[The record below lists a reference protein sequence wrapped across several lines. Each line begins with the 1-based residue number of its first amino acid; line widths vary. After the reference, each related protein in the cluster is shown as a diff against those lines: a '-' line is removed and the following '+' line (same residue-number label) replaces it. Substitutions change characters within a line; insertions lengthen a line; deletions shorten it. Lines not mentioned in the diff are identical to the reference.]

1 MTKKFQIGQTCT
13 VPQQLPRDPKLLQPL
28 IEVLKQNIAINE
40 QQRFPRGTL
49 LPDGRL
55 DLCKQNIGP
64 EGAQLIAQSLQLN
77 TQVTSLMLGAD
88 QIGNVGAKAIAD
100 LVKDHKSIQTL
111 YLGCNKIDEIGAK
124 ALIQSIEANR
134 NITGFWI
141 KRNPIGYE
149 GAKALAELL
158 ASGQH
163 SLETLDLVQTG
174 MGLDGCREVINALT
188 NDSPGNTLHRIYIGG
203 NQLGPDLSPLLV
215 QILDHSALTE
225 IYSSSNQLGDEGAV
239 PLAQALAD
247 NSRLRALG
255 LASNGLGEAGF
266 SALAKAL
273 LANKTLLY
281 LDLGFAPNTELI
293 GSVPNQLKGVAVDHL
308 CEALKTNKAL
318 RYIELTQSIQESSD
332 IDKLLDALESN
343 HSLIQI
349 KLSRSLTGA
358 QKGRL
363 KAILRRNRDSQSLG
377 SDGLALPRHLKII
390 KSVYRTAKKK
400 TGKDPIKVRIKKRI
414 AGAPTTELPVTDEE
428 IRECARVLKILGQ
441 HPDHFMTR
449 HSDLRELRAE
459 ANRLIHSIMEET
471 RGRRG
476 HGSKGEDQRAQRK
489 SHDKALIEKTGLRQ
503 KRKQQVTHNQAKALP
518 EPEHHPKA
526 NHQNSE
532 ETLFTRRQCY
542 VCKQGYREL
551 HHFYDSMCRS
561 CGDFNYAKRDQ
572 SADLKGRVALLTGG
586 RIKIGFKMGLKLLR
600 AGATLILTT
609 RFPCDA
615 AKRYQGETDFAEWK
629 DRLHVHGLDLRHLP
643 AVLQFTRSLS
653 EDLESQ
659 KRGLNIIINN
669 AAQTIRRPPAF
680 YEHLMGVEQGGRGA
694 LAPDLQ
700 SLISP
705 HNHHGQMTL
714 QKALGESPGGEAFVP
729 AILSSVPILES
740 DRRQGSQEFPP
751 GCFDAHG
758 QQIDQRQENSW
769 TQYLSD
775 ISPLEML
782 EVHSVNALAP
792 FIIVREL
799 LPLIRQCSFEDRY
812 IVNVSAM
819 EGKFEYLRK
828 QANHPHTNMAK
839 AALNMLTRTS
849 AMELI
854 REGIA
859 MSSVDTGWITNE
871 QPKHIADVMK
881 DKYNFQPPLDE
892 IDGAARVLDPIF
904 FGRNTGQLLYGSF
917 FKDYQATK
925 HW

>member
-1 MTKKFQIGQTCT
+1 MTKEFQIGRTCQIPEQ
-13 VPQQLPRDPKLLQPL
+13 VPRDPKLLRPL
-28 IEVLKQNIAINE
+28 MEVLEQNIAINE

-64 EGAQLIAQSLQLN
+64 EGAQLIAQSLQSN

-88 QIGNVGAKAIAD
+88 QIGNDGAKAIAD
-100 LVKDHKSIQTL
+100 LVKGHKSIQTL
-111 YLGCNKIDEIGAK
+111 YLGCNKIDEVGAK
-124 ALIQSIEANR
+124 ALIQSIEANK

-141 KRNPIGYE
+141 KRNPIGYQ
-149 GAKALAELL
+149 GAKALSQLL

-174 MGLDGCREVINALT
+174 IGLEGCREIINALT
-188 NDSPGNTLHRIYIGG
+188 KNTQTLQRLYIGG
-203 NQLGPDLSPLLV
+203 NQLGPQLSPLLI
-215 QILDHSALTE
+215 QLLDHSALNE
-225 IYSSSNQLGDEGAV
+225 IYSSSNLLGDEGAV
-239 PLAQALAD
+239 PVAAALAD

-255 LASNGLGEAGF
+255 LASNGLGTEAF
-266 SALAKAL
+266 SSLAAALKV
-273 LANKTLLY
+273 NESLLY

-293 GSVPNQLKGVAVDHL
+293 GSVPNRLSGEAVDHL
-308 CEALKTNKAL
+308 CEALQVNKTL
-318 RYIELTQSIQESSD
+318 RYIELTQSLQERSD
-332 IDKLLDALESN
+332 IDKLLEALESN
-343 HSLIQI
+343 ESLVQI
-349 KLSRSLTGA
+349 KLSRTLTGP

-363 KAILRRNRDSQSLG
+363 KGILRRNRESQDL
-377 SDGLALPRHLKII
+377 DDAGLALPKHLKII
-390 KSVYRTAKKK
+390 KSVYRTAKNKD
-400 TGKDPIKVRIKKRI
+400 GKVSNKSRVKRRLM
-414 AGAPTTELPVTDEE
+414 GPPTTELPVSEDE
-428 IRECARVLKILGQ
+428 ILECARVLKLLGQ

-449 HSDLRELRAE
+449 RADLREVRGE

-476 HGSKGEDQRAQRK
+476 HGSKGEDQRARRK

-503 KRKQQVTHNQAKALP
+503 KRKAQQVIQSQAKALP
-518 EPEHHPKA
+518 EPEHQPKQEA
-526 NHQNSE
+526 E
-532 ETLFTRRQCY
+532 ADGEALFTRRQCY

-572 SADLKGRVALLTGG
+572 SADLHGRVALLTGG

-615 AKRYQGETDFAEWK
+615 ATRYRGEADFHEWK
-629 DRLHVHGLDLRHLP
+629 DRLHIHGLDLRHLP
-643 AVLQFTRSLS
+643 AVLQFTKKLS
-653 EDLESQ
+653 EDLRRQ
-659 KRGLNIIINN
+659 KRGLNILINN

-680 YEHLMGVEQGGRGA
+680 YEHLMSIEQRGRDG
-694 LAPDLQ
+694 LASELQ

-705 HNHHGQMTL
+705 QNHHGQMTL

-729 AILSSVPILES
+729 ALLSSVPILDS
-740 DRRQGSQEFPP
+740 DHSGAGDFPI
-751 GCFDAHG
+751 GHFDAHG
-758 QQIDQRQENSW
+758 QQIDERQENSW
-769 TQYLSD
+769 TQHLSD

-799 LPLIRQCSFEDRY
+799 LPLMRECTFKDRY

-819 EGKFEYLRK
+819 EGKFDYLRK

-854 REGIA
+854 HEGIA

-871 QPKHIADVMK
+871 QPKHIAEVMK
-881 DKYNFQPPLDE
+881 DQYNFQPPLDE

-904 FGRNTGQLLYGSF
+904 FGRNTGTALYGSF
-917 FKDYQATK
+917 LKDYQATK